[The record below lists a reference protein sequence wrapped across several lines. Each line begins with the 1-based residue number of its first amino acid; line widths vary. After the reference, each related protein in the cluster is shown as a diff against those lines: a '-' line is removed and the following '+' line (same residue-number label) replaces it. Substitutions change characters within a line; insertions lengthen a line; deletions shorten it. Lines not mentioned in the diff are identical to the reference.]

1 MKIIKIIIL
10 DKNYNIYFFYIVNI
24 MDIDNDILICCLF
37 FLAVLYIYKQ
47 RYLLGGFN
55 FRTPDVKEYYLKRNI
70 KITDRNKILTIE
82 KGKKKL
88 ILTNYQLNDVN
99 SSYMLDDKVSSKF
112 ILKKYNLP
120 TPKYLK
126 IQNHS
131 ILKRNKV
138 KNLIDKHNLKYPLVI
153 KPIHGSHG
161 NGVKTDIKNFDSLM
175 NNIKKNYLIE
185 EQLEGENYRILLID
199 DKVISSVV
207 CREKPNV
214 IGDGK
219 SSFKKLIAIKNI
231 SSPYK
236 LIPDYDLLSQININD
251 NTIIEKNKKIIINNV
266 VNYHKGATLKYVP
279 ITDFHK
285 DNIEMFS
292 KINNIFGSRLCGIDF
307 ISTDI
312 TKSYKDGY
320 GAIIELNAGAHELIH
335 YQNKFVSK
343 EEFFDE
349 VFKQL
354 LK

>member
-1 MKIIKIIIL
+1 MIIYNCYIIIFVL
-10 DKNYNIYFFYIVNI
+10 IIF
-24 MDIDNDILICCLF
+24 LICF
-37 FLAVLYIYKQ
+37 FKKNNI
-47 RYLLGGFN
+47 LGGFN
-55 FRTPDVKEYYLKRNI
+55 FRTPDIKEYYLKRKMKI
-70 KITDRNKILTIE
+70 KDKNRILTIE
-82 KGKKKL
+82 KGKKRL

-99 SSYMLDDKVSSKF
+99 SSYMLDDKVGCKF
-112 ILKKYNLP
+112 ILAKYNLP

-131 ILKRNKV
+131 ILNRIKV
-138 KNLIDKHNLKYPLVI
+138 KNLINKHNLKYPLVI
-153 KPIHGSHG
+153 KPIRGSHG
-161 NGVKTDIKNFDSLM
+161 NGVKTDIKDFDGLM
-175 NNIKKNYLIE
+175 TNIKKNYLIE

-199 DKVISSVV
+199 DQVISSVV

-219 SSFKKLIAIKNI
+219 SSFKELIAIKNI
-231 SSPYK
+231 SSPYN
-236 LIPDYDLLSQININD
+236 LIPDYDLLSQKNIND

-307 ISTDI
+307 ISPDI

-320 GAIIELNAGAHELIH
+320 GSIIELNAGAHELIH
-335 YQNKFVSK
+335 YQNEFVSK

>member
-1 MKIIKIIIL
+1 MIDLNYYMIDLNYYMIIFIL
-10 DKNYNIYFFYIVNI
+10 FI
-24 MDIDNDILICCLF
+24 
-37 FLAVLYIYKQ
+37 LYICLLKKKYI
-47 RYLLGGFN
+47 LGGFN
-55 FRTPDVKEYYLKRNI
+55 FRTPDIREYYLKKNMEI
-70 KITDRNKILTIE
+70 IDKDRILTIKKE
-82 KGKKKL
+82 KKKL
-88 ILTNYQLNDVN
+88 ELTNYKLNCVN
-99 SSYMLDDKVSSKF
+99 SAYMLDDKVCSKF
-112 ILKKYNLP
+112 LLQKYNFP

-126 IQNHS
+126 IKNHS
-131 ILKRNKV
+131 ILIRNKV
-138 KNLIDKHNLKYPLVI
+138 KNLINKYNLKYPLVI
-153 KPIHGSHG
+153 KPVHGSHG
-161 NGVKTDIKNFDSLM
+161 NGVKTDIKDFDNLM
-175 NNIKKNYLIE
+175 ENIKKDYLIE

-219 SSFKKLIAIKNI
+219 SSFKELIKIKNI
-231 SSPYK
+231 SSPYN
-236 LIPDYDLLSQININD
+236 LMPDYDLLNQNNIND
-251 NTIIEKNKKIIINNV
+251 NTIIKKNKKIIINNV

-312 TKSYKDGY
+312 SKSYKDGY

-335 YQNKFVSK
+335 YQNEFVSK

-349 VFKQL
+349 VFEQL
-354 LK
+354 FK